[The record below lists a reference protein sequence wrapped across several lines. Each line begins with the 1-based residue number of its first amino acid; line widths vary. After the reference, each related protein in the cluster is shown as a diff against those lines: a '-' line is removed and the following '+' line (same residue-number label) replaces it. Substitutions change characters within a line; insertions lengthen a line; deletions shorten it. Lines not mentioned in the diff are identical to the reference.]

1 MFAVTAVTQV
11 IKKKK
16 DPESHKSLQIDSTF
30 ISFFFTD
37 VRLFCL
43 FVFNGALLN

>member
-16 DPESHKSLQIDSTF
+16 DPEFHKSLQIDSTF
-30 ISFFFTD
+30 ICFCTR
-37 VRLFCL
+37 VQLFCL

>member
-16 DPESHKSLQIDSTF
+16 DPEFHKSLQIDSTF
-30 ISFFFTD
+30 ISFFFY
-37 VRLFCL
+37 RCAAFL
-43 FVFNGALLN
+43 FVCF

>member
-30 ISFFFTD
+30 ISFFYRCAAF
-37 VRLFCL
+37 VCL
-43 FVFNGALLN
+43 FLTALF

>member
-30 ISFFFTD
+30 ISFFLQMCSFF
-37 VRLFCL
+37 VCL
-43 FVFNGALLN
+43 FLTALF

>member
-30 ISFFFTD
+30 ISFFFLQMCGFF
-37 VRLFCL
+37 VCL
-43 FVFNGALLN
+43 FLTALF

>member
-30 ISFFFTD
+30 ISFFYRCAAF
-37 VRLFCL
+37 L
-43 FVFNGALLN
+43 FVCF